1 MIALGGAIGTG
12 LFLGSCS
19 VSGSQ
24 SPQLHPFVGST
35 RTCEATTLDLHGF
48 HDLVDPRVDRGDSLL
63 ERDVHARADPCGCEV
78 GSPMLMS
85 DNYAR
90 PGTFGPSERTGI
102 ISTSR
107 KDCLGSNAKFEQ
119 RRAAFRAGQV
129 TEQQEVDDVAG
140 PVVDRRRRVM
150 RIGAC
155 MELLCDLEP
164 QCERRESVRTR
175 EPESCK
181 RWGKH
186 DLGAVSGTALVRG
199 NLDLN
204 SSPSRRPDA
213 HLHTETH
220 RLRDSRWCLDVLN
233 WSSFN
238 GQRTPRLLND
248 FVEDDQEP
256 GQVTTDEAVDVAGCA
271 CVKAKAVLKE
281 RSAFEEEQRTGLID
295 CTLQSRDHHCGSDQ
309 PPEPAA
315 TDLTAKRLLSLSDP
329 TVKDAGRPRFLL
341 LGLS

>member
-1 MIALGGAIGTG
+1 MASAIWSTHV
-12 LFLGSCS
+12 LTAATASSS
-19 VSGSQ
+19 VS
-24 SPQLHPFVGST
+24 
-35 RTCEATTLDLHGF
+35 
-48 HDLVDPRVDRGDSLL
+48 
-63 ERDVHARADPCGCEV
+63 VHARAGPCGREV
-78 GSPMLMS
+78 GPPVLMG
-85 DNYAR
+85 DDYAR
-90 PGTFGPSERTGI
+90 PGAFGPSERTGI
-102 ISTSR
+102 VSTSR
-107 KDCLGSNAKFEQ
+107 KDCLRSNPKFEQ
-119 RRAAFRAGQV
+119 RRTAFRADQV

-164 QCERRESVRTR
+164 QGQRREGVRAR
-175 EPESCK
+175 ESESCK
-181 RWGKH
+181 GWGND
-186 DLGAVSGTALVRG
+186 DLGAVSGTTFVRG

-204 SSPSRRPDA
+204 SSPSRRSDA

-220 RLRDSRWCLDVLN
+220 RFRDPGWCLDVLD

-238 GQRTPRLLND
+238 GQRTPRLLDD

-271 CVKAKAVLKE
+271 CVKAKAVLEE

-295 CTLQSRDHHCGSDQ
+295 CTLQSCDDHRGSDE
-309 PPEPAA
+309 PPKPAA
-315 TDLTAKRLLSLSDP
+315 TDLPAKRLLSLSDP

-341 LGLS
+341 LGL